1 MDDQETAKRIMLAI
15 GALEKLN
22 ADLSRHAQQAAQLP
36 QQVQAAKAELQA
48 ARQQEEALLK
58 QSMVALFADLQQKLE
73 SAQRRTVIRTWQ
85 VFAALGAV
93 FVVLYL
99 GMLLLLKH
107 EYQRLQDAQARA
119 DAAEVSAEVRQASQ
133 HVVITS
139 CGGRACIQIDKDMP
153 TWKSRGKEYIL
164 VDGQSGS
171 DHVHDGAIAAVLGS
185 AGFHKQSCLPVTHV
199 S

>member
-1 MDDQETAKRIMLAI
+1 MDDKETAKRIMLAV

-22 ADLSRHAQQAAQLP
+22 ADLSRHVQQAAQVP
-36 QQVQAAKAELQA
+36 QQMQAAKAELQA

-58 QSMVALFADLQQKLE
+58 QSMVAMFADLQQKIE
-73 SAQRRTVIRTWQ
+73 AAQRRTVVRTWQ

-107 EYQRLQDAQARA
+107 EYQRLQDAEARA

-139 CGGRACIQIDKDMP
+139 CGGRPCIQIDQDTP

-164 VDGQSGS
+164 VDGQSG
-171 DHVHDGAIAAVLGS
+171 
-185 AGFHKQSCLPVTHV
+185 K
-199 S
+199 

>member
-1 MDDQETAKRIMLAI
+1 MDDKETAKRIMLAV

-22 ADLSRHAQQAAQLP
+22 ADLSRHVQQAAQMP
-36 QQVQAAKAELQA
+36 QQMQAAKAELQA

-58 QSMVALFADLQQKLE
+58 QSMVAMFADLQQKIE
-73 SAQRRTVIRTWQ
+73 AAQRRTVVRTWQ

-107 EYQRLQDAQARA
+107 EYQRLQDAEARA

-139 CGGRACIQIDKDMP
+139 CGGRPCIQIDKDTP

-164 VDGQSGS
+164 VDGQSG
-171 DHVHDGAIAAVLGS
+171 
-185 AGFHKQSCLPVTHV
+185 K
-199 S
+199 